1 MKLKSVLA
9 ALMFTAASL
18 GPVAAEE
25 AVEAAPEFSKKV
37 VNPNPID
44 QIRAAKRLIPIYC
57 NEVTTRDGKRS
68 LFGNQADCRGTVMRA
83 YLAQLVAETAPN
95 AQFKDSEE

>member
-44 QIRAAKRLIPIYC
+44 QIRAAKRLIPIFC
-57 NEVTTRDGKRS
+57 NEVSTRDGKGSLYGNHAGCRRS
-68 LFGNQADCRGTVMRA
+68 VMLA
-83 YLAQLVAETAPN
+83 YLSQLVAETAPKVE
-95 AQFKDSEE
+95 FKSSEK